1 MENSDNPQYTIVEDI
16 GKYYPIEILEVEGIT
31 IRGKKIGELDEL
43 IFTKARELGG
53 TRRDFNIVYKKSHTR
68 HYMCSQ
74 MTIERIIGDI
84 AVLSEQPTI
93 GFKRKY
99 KLTQP
104 KRVWAHL
111 QYIPHNGAYRT
122 KKGDIIPYKITDVY
136 RLMGSYVDRD
146 LLIPDRPWPEW
157 DAEYA
162 FEMLYGKQCDYND
175 REQVTE
181 LQRIK
186 KALDNKD
193 ELDVDKIIIY
203 AKGEKA
209 YRERASDEL
218 LIK

>member
-1 MENSDNPQYTIVEDI
+1 MEDINQSQYIIVEDI

-31 IRGKKIGELDEL
+31 IHGKKIGELDEL

-68 HYMCSQ
+68 HYVCSQ
-74 MTIERIIGDI
+74 MTIERIVGDI
-84 AVLSEQPTI
+84 AALSEQSTI

-99 KLTQP
+99 KLAQP

-146 LLIPDRPWPEW
+146 LLIPDRPWDKW
-157 DAEYA
+157 DADYA
-162 FEMLYGKQCDYND
+162 FEMLYGKKCNYDD
-175 REQVTE
+175 KEQIAE

-186 KALDNKD
+186 HVLEDED
-193 ELDVDKIIIY
+193 ELSVEKIILY
-203 AKGEKA
+203 VKGEKA

>member
-99 KLTQP
+99 KLAQP

-122 KKGDIIPYKITDVY
+122 KKGDIIPYKITNVY

-146 LLIPDRPWPEW
+146 LLIPDRPWNKW
-157 DAEYA
+157 DADYA
-162 FEMLYGKQCDYND
+162 FEMLYGKKCEYGNK
-175 REQVTE
+175 EQMAE
-181 LQRIK
+181 LQRIRQALKDEDELLIIYVKGK
-186 KALDNKD
+186 KAYK
-193 ELDVDKIIIY
+193 
-203 AKGEKA
+203 
-209 YRERASDEL
+209 ERASDEL

>member
-53 TRRDFNIVYKKSHTR
+53 TRRNFNIVYKKSHTR

-74 MTIERIIGDI
+74 MTIERIVGDI
-84 AVLSEQPTI
+84 AVLSVQPAI

-99 KLTQP
+99 TLNPP
-104 KRVWAHL
+104 KRVWACL
-111 QYIPHNGAYRT
+111 QYIPANGAY
-122 KKGDIIPYKITDVY
+122 KKNGEVIPYKMTDIY

-146 LLIPDRPWPEW
+146 LLIPDRPWSEW
-157 DAEYA
+157 DADYA
-162 FEMLYGKQCDYND
+162 FEMLYGKKCDYND
-175 REQVTE
+175 NEQLIE

-186 KALDNKD
+186 QILDNKD
-193 ELDVDKIIIY
+193 EFDIDKIRIY
-203 AKGEKA
+203 VKGEKA
-209 YRERASDEL
+209 YKERASDDL
-218 LIK
+218 LIE